1 MKIQHEPYAGT
12 QTCVFLIKNLVMYS
26 LQTCQQRCCAASW
39 EITLEGG
46 PSALKHDNASYQAW
60 WSGSES
66 VLTQNRSKEAHRQS
80 LWKCARG
87 SEKSQR
93 DVNLEIFLPCELKA
107 FASLCPSGPTSDN
120 LSTPSAYLQQI
131 RTAWVCYRAP
141 SLIGGPLVS
150 HQLCSNAKSTTWC
163 LMLHSVFVLFGF
175 RRRI

>member
-12 QTCVFLIKNLVMYS
+12 QTLFLIKNLVMYS

-39 EITLEGG
+39 EITLEG
-46 PSALKHDNASYQAW
+46 PNALKHDNASCQAW

-66 VLTQNRSKEAHRQS
+66 VLTQNRSEEVFQNAHGAVKTS
-80 LWKCARG
+80 K
-87 SEKSQR
+87 R

-107 FASLCPSGPTSDN
+107 FASLCPWGPTSDN

-131 RTAWVCYRAP
+131 RTALVCYRAP

-150 HQLCSNAKSTTWC
+150 HQLCSNVKSTMWR
-163 LMLHSVFVLFGF
+163 LMLHSGFVLFGF
-175 RRRI
+175 RRI